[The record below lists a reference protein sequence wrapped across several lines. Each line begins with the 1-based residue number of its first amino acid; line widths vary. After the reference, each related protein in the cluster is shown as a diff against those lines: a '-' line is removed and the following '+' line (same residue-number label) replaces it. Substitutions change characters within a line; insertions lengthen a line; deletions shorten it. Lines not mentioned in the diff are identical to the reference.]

1 MSVGVGDALWILQN
15 IRHFLEEDAVLPLNL
30 GVSLYQKLSRAFQ
43 VIV

>member
-1 MSVGVGDALWILQN
+1 MSVGVGDALWVLQN

-30 GVSLYQKLSRAFQ
+30 GVSLYQKLSHAFQ